1 MGQPFGS
8 LPQGLAWAT
17 HGGLHQPTLLTQN
30 PIFIR
35 GPQPEGMIFQASTQ
49 QTNPTQTGVIF
60 ISTDYWPDTL
70 LTLLLTDF
78 WLLSFRIFLCSLFII
93 FGVFLGGFESWDVGF
108 LRYIS

>member
-1 MGQPFGS
+1 MGQPFGQ

-49 QTNPTQTGVIF
+49 QTNPTQTSKNVHLLNDSIL
-60 ISTDYWPDTL
+60 PD
-70 LTLLLTDF
+70 
-78 WLLSFRIFLCSLFII
+78 
-93 FGVFLGGFESWDVGF
+93 GFQNRLV
-108 LRYIS
+108 